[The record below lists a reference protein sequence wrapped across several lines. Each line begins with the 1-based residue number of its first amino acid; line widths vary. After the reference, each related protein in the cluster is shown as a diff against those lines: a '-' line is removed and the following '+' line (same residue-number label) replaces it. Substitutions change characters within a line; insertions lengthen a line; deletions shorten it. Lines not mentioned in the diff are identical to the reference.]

1 MYSSLSGRFVPN
13 KGGVAGYV
21 DRMRRKYRAKWGMQM
36 AGMNF
41 KTLSRTVIFLSLDIY
56 PAGKALLLCLQRM
69 PVWNIVPDSLGYIWV
84 LAE

>member
-1 MYSSLSGRFVPN
+1 MPN

-41 KTLSRTVIFLSLDIY
+41 KTRSSMTNKSSQKNVSRETFLNEFPIVINNKRCY
-56 PAGKALLLCLQRM
+56 
-69 PVWNIVPDSLGYIWV
+69 NNY
-84 LAE
+84 